1 MFKIYF
7 LAQSSILLPKPTTM
21 THLAGWS
28 LHDYYKNINRAN
40 TLVFYKG
47 TFDEKIIAE
56 ISQKIK
62 RLLHNNPYLSKK
74 VFSVFIE
81 LAQNISFYSAERNV
95 INRKE
100 SSGVGLIMLEDFPQH
115 YTLTTANLVSTRD
128 TLRLAAKCET
138 INSLSREDLRAFK
151 RRLRNQPS
159 SHRDSGNI
167 GLIQVAL
174 LGTGELRIDLT
185 NINENLSFFTLALDI
200 SKEVQ
205 EDENN

>member
-1 MFKIYF
+1 
-7 LAQSSILLPKPTTM
+7 M
-21 THLAGWS
+21 THLANLS
-28 LHDYYKNINRAN
+28 LHDYYINVNRSN

-47 TFDEKIIAE
+47 AFDEKVIAE

-62 RLLHNNPYLSKK
+62 KLLNVNPYLSKK
-74 VFSVFIE
+74 IFSVFIE
-81 LAQNISFYSAERNV
+81 LAQNISFYSAERN
-95 INRKE
+95 IITKNQ
-100 SSGVGLIMLEDFPQH
+100 SSGVGLIMLNEHADY
-115 YTLTTANLVSTRD
+115 YTVKTANFVTTRD

-174 LGTGELRIDLT
+174 LGTGNLRIELT
-185 NINENLSFFTLALDI
+185 NINEHLSFFTLELDV
-200 SKEVQ
+200 SKQVLS
-205 EDENN
+205 EDENT

>member
-1 MFKIYF
+1 
-7 LAQSSILLPKPTTM
+7 M
-21 THLAGWS
+21 THLASLS
-28 LHDYYKNINRAN
+28 LHDYYINVNRAN

-47 TFDEKIIAE
+47 AFDEKVIAE

-62 RLLHNNPYLSKK
+62 KLLNVNPYLSKK

-81 LAQNISFYSAERNV
+81 LAQNISFYSAERN
-95 INRKE
+95 IITKHQ
-100 SSGVGLIMLEDFPQH
+100 SSGVGLIMLDEH
-115 YTLTTANLVSTRD
+115 AEYYTLKTANFVTTRD

-174 LGTGELRIDLT
+174 LGTGKLRIELT
-185 NINENLSFFTLALDI
+185 NINEHLSFFTLALDV
-200 SKEVQ
+200 SKHVQ
-205 EDENN
+205 AEDENS